1 MQMSE
6 YDPAQTET
14 SGFMLCD
21 CDVFWACTERA
32 KEQLNRLC
40 LKIATDTENL
50 CVCTQGVVQQWP
62 TAC

>member
-1 MQMSE
+1 MTLLKQKLLGLCYVTVMC
-6 YDPAQTET
+6 
-14 SGFMLCD
+14 SGP
-21 CDVFWACTERA
+21 VQSPRA

-62 TAC
+62 TAY